1 MSDAKKEVKEKTTDK
16 KVVKVRVSKMSKSQ
30 IQEWKDAGKK
40 PVEVV
45 VPVDEDDVNLEG
57 EVAEIWITRP
67 NRAVLNSIASYS
79 QKGMFSRINTLM
91 IKNCVLGGDED
102 YITEG
107 NEKYDDDIFETVM
120 NEISNLTEKRRAKV
134 KKY

>member
-1 MSDAKKEVKEKTTDK
+1 MSNEKKQAGEKTTDEK
-16 KVVKVRVSKMSKSQ
+16 GVKIRVSKISKSQ
-30 IQEWKDAGKK
+30 IEEWKNAGKK

-45 VPVDEDDVNLEG
+45 IPDEDDVNLEG

-67 NRAVLNSIASYS
+67 NRTVLNSIASYS
-79 QKGMFSRINTLM
+79 QKGMFSRINDLM
-91 IKNCVLGGDED
+91 LKNCVLGGDVD

-120 NEISNLTEKRRAKV
+120 TEISNLTERRRAKV